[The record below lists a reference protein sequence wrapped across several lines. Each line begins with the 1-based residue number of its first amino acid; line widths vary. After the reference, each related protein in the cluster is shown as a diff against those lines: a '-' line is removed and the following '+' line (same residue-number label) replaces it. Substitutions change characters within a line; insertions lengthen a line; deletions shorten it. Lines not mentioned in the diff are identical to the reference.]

1 MAYSKQD
8 IALLADAA
16 AKKRG
21 VPAWL
26 VKGIIEQESNWN
38 PEAGN
43 STDGGSTGL
52 MQVHPT
58 NFKAYGVR
66 REDLLDPVK
75 NIQVGVD
82 ILAASLAKTKGD
94 IPRALIDYNAG
105 GVRLN
110 KFDAGKAF
118 ANGAKLTTTTE
129 AYIPEVLLRGSK
141 YGGPSVTA
149 DEYATI
155 RDLYGSSQTADKD
168 IFHRTGVTVQGQ
180 GTASPRLAFND
191 TRNPATR
198 APRGGTAEP
207 VIPVNIVQNSD
218 FVNQSSL
225 QKSDF
230 VNQLSSNIPDP
241 IEQYAKQALD
251 PYALAPIPPPPTAKE
266 NAKALAMAFGGEEL
280 PVASEEYP
288 DWLRGIVK
296 DHATYG

>member
-66 REDLLDPVK
+66 REDLLDPAK

-82 ILAASLAKTKGD
+82 ILAASLAKTKGN

-118 ANGAKLTTTTE
+118 A
-129 AYIPEVLLRGSK
+129 
-141 YGGPSVTA
+141 
-149 DEYATI
+149 D
-155 RDLYGSSQTADKD
+155 SSAAV
-168 IFHRTGVTVQGQ
+168 GV
-180 GTASPRLAFND
+180 
-191 TRNPATR
+191 
-198 APRGGTAEP
+198 
-207 VIPVNIVQNSD
+207 
-218 FVNQSSL
+218 
-225 QKSDF
+225 
-230 VNQLSSNIPDP
+230 
-241 IEQYAKQALD
+241 
-251 PYALAPIPPPPTAKE
+251 
-266 NAKALAMAFGGEEL
+266 
-280 PVASEEYP
+280 
-288 DWLRGIVK
+288 
-296 DHATYG
+296 